1 MAKFFEPLYSFNIM
15 WKLVI
20 FQKLRN
26 KGIIMISVERRKL
39 EEYEDTKRGNKW
51 ASGVIDNERWGSS

>member
-51 ASGVIDNERWGSS
+51 AGRVIDNERWGSS